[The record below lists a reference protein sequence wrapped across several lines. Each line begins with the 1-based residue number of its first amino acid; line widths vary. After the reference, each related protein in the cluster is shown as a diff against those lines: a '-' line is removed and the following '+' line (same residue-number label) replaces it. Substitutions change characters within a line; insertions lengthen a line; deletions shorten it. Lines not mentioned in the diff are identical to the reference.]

1 MKVKISKYNYN
12 KCVDFANKQLK
23 PSADLYAYR
32 GEAKKEKM
40 AYDIIVGKLAELAV
54 AKFLK
59 CSKPD
64 FTIYERRKKSYSPDL
79 RLGNLRV
86 HVKGHSE
93 ESIQRYGHSWLFQ
106 RNDQIVRNATPYDI
120 IILTSV
126 SVRKLEVHIL
136 KLIRAREI
144 NKWGECKVPHYRHS
158 KVALYLEEIKDG
170 YDH

>member
-1 MKVKISKYNYN
+1 MKVKISKYNYK

-23 PSADLYAYR
+23 TSADLYAYR

-40 AYDIIVGKLAELAV
+40 VYDIIVGKLAELGV
-54 AKFLK
+54 TKYLK

-64 FTIYERRKKSYSPDL
+64 FTIYERKKKSYSADL

-86 HVKGHSE
+86 HVKGQSE
-93 ESIQRYGHSWLFQ
+93 ESVARYGHSWLFQ
-106 RNDQIVRNATPYDI
+106 RTDGIVRKATPYDVI
-120 IILTSV
+120 VLTEV
-126 SVRKLEVHIL
+126 SVRKLEVRIL

-144 NKWGECKVPHYRHS
+144 TKWGECKVPSYRHS
-158 KVALYLEEIKDG
+158 KVALYLKEMEDG